1 MSSSVWIH
9 QRLQAT
15 GMRIHQRLA
24 HQSSPGECASLESSR
39 GLVSPPNVRVAV
51 PFEQEL
57 GALQTTLTA
66 VVKGFNK
73 NSRKS
78 LQEFPRS
85 LATERESSEPG
96 TRSEPE
102 T

>member
-1 MSSSVWIH
+1 M
-9 QRLQAT
+9 
-15 GMRIHQRLA
+15 
-24 HQSSPGECASLESSR
+24 
-39 GLVSPPNVRVAV
+39 VSPPDVWIVV

-57 GALQTTLTA
+57 GTLHTTLSA
-66 VVKGFNK
+66 VAKGLSK
-73 NSRKS
+73 NSRRN
-78 LQEFPRS
+78 LQELPRS